1 MSNLDTRYYISNLT
15 VGGVVWMIWTYE
27 TYEIRFSIE
36 VSIGFVLRDFR
47 KDARPGVRA
56 KDVAGMTKWDYTS

>member
-1 MSNLDTRYYISNLT
+1 
-15 VGGVVWMIWTYE
+15 MIWTYE